1 MPAFQAMISVAAP
14 SRRLQPAPLAV
25 HPPGG
30 LFRNGAV
37 CASFANRR
45 AGVERGLVLRSPE
58 KKKKKKMGVGGVDR
72 RTWAVCGF
80 GYWVQGFRCFPW
92 LALNFHLAHG
102 LGLGPSALQL
112 VQGAAILPMVAKP
125 LYGLFSDSSSAGA
138 ARRLPYSLGLLLQMV
153 SWGSLALAPTEELA
167 AKMGFILVGS
177 VGAALT
183 EVVGDAIVAE
193 LSRESETGSL
203 HSCSFM
209 ALAAGAMLGNLSGGI
224 ALAKTRRPDLVFL
237 AFTALLAAQLALA
250 LTANLGRG
258 GRAGC
263 EPAAVAGA
271 LRDERL
277 RAAVAWIACAVG
289 TVPLL
294 PGPVFCFQTKSLK
307 LDPTVI
313 GLSKVVGQVMVLSLT
328 LAYRCGL
335 KAVPLRKLVF
345 WVQVAYAA
353 SLLSDL
359 ALVKQLN
366 LRVGISNE
374 AYVLCA
380 SAMAEAVAQFR
391 VLPFSVL
398 LARLCPPGCEGEL
411 FALFGSALCSA
422 TIVGG
427 ALGLGLAAAVGAAGG
442 EPAGLGAAISLQFV
456 AALLPLFSVCRLPT
470 LPPRKRY

>member
-313 GLSKVVGQVMVLSLT
+313 GLSKVVGQV
-328 LAYRCGL
+328 
-335 KAVPLRKLVF
+335 
-345 WVQVAYAA
+345 AYAA